1 MRRRGAWRTDSEH
14 GQAAILLVGAA
25 LVLFLSLGLFAAFGK
40 AMLGKGRYQ
49 RASDLAAVSAARS
62 MRDDFERLFEPALDG
77 RSNPNP
83 RHLEKSEYLARATRA
98 AITAARL
105 NGARLSSR
113 TVEFPDAESFAPLR
127 VRVRVSG
134 PVAIRLIG
142 GDETRVT
149 AGASAEAAIGTTD
162 AVTGEAGG
170 WAGEYAGRFAYR
182 QGKPMR
188 PDVALAF
195 DRMNADARRDGV
207 ALLISSAYRSDAEQA
222 RIYAH
227 HPDPRWVAPP
237 GKSLHRYGTELDLG
251 PPSAYAWL
259 AANARR
265 FGFIQHYSWE
275 RWHYRDAL
283 ALFQPGFVRAK
294 PEPTLR
300 LRRPKNAPDSE
311 LDFSLVTRR
320 HRTS

>member
-1 MRRRGAWRTDSEH
+1 MRRPGARRTDSEH

-25 LVLFLSLGLFAAFGK
+25 LVPFPSLGLFAAFGK

-149 AGASAEAAIGTTD
+149 AAASAEAAIGTTD
-162 AVTGEAGG
+162 AVTGDAGG

-182 QGKPMR
+182 QGK
-188 PDVALAF
+188 
-195 DRMNADARRDGV
+195 AR
-207 ALLISSAYRSDAEQA
+207 
-222 RIYAH
+222 
-227 HPDPRWVAPP
+227 
-237 GKSLHRYGTELDLG
+237 
-251 PPSAYAWL
+251 
-259 AANARR
+259 
-265 FGFIQHYSWE
+265 YS
-275 RWHYRDAL
+275 H
-283 ALFQPGFVRAK
+283 GG
-294 PEPTLR
+294 
-300 LRRPKNAPDSE
+300 
-311 LDFSLVTRR
+311 
-320 HRTS
+320 